1 MRRLGAVV
9 LVGVAVLFMTTGCDK
24 TSSQC
29 RNGSCEV
36 AVSGRPTVNLGGG
49 SGPTSSSGRHR
60 YGSSH
65 NGPSLT
71 VQGYEGDAVR
81 INVHADTQTVRTGQT
96 AMIGGLRVRV
106 ESVSGESAKL
116 HVDYRAGY

>member
-9 LVGVAVLFMTTGCDK
+9 AVVVAALFLVTGCDK

-29 RNGSCEV
+29 RNGSCEIS
-36 AVSGRPTVNLGGG
+36 VSGKPTVNLG
-49 SGPTSSSGRHR
+49 SSSGPSSRSGRHH
-60 YGSSH
+60 YGGSH
-65 NGPSLT
+65 NGPSFT
-71 VQGYEGDAVR
+71 VKGYEGDAVR
-81 INVHADTQTVRTGQT
+81 ISSRGDTQAVRTGQT
-96 AMIGGLRVRV
+96 AEVGGLRVRV